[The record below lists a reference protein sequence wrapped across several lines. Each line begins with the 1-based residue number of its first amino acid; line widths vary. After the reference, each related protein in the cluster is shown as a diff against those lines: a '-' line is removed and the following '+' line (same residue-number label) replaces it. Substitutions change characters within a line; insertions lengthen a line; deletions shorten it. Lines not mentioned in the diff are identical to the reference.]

1 MEYTAQDVNFLKL
14 LKEKGVDQQTAFA
27 ELKKKKLQTQS
38 PAVSMALKTA
48 ESAMGEQRVGELAA
62 QTPKLPVP
70 QAMEKVEQARPA
82 IKEAQ
87 AKGEDYRVL
96 TEILGKTPEEA
107 DEIIGKKSLVQKAM
121 DIPSLAMEGAEA
133 GEKKKMAIQQK
144 EEQLKAEGKDF
155 ATRLSNIEI
164 TDDMPIPDKVAA
176 WSAKNT
182 GKLLGKLNE
191 MGVEALPYTEPIKA
205 AIYEQFVDPIFE
217 SVMEADIIPERG
229 TGDWFQSMKEVGE
242 DIKSVIPEAVKE
254 VPRDFG
260 EFIQSNPDVALELEK
275 TGASMQAARPIVDML
290 ITRGLIKN
298 GGQYTKAVGE
308 LAQTGA
314 ESLSTTVGQVR
325 STLTPAIEAIT
336 KPKFATARND
346 LAESMINSMIK
357 VDPARGAENFYKLS
371 KGQTMGNFLL
381 ERDII
386 GTPEQTVEQLLGRFK
401 AVKNNFDDAILQI
414 EGSYKFPAIKEAL
427 DEMEARFIKT
437 KGPEL
442 SRIKE
447 LQKKFDGEGLN
458 MAENLELKRLYEKK
472 VKTGYLKDNNS
483 VLVERA
489 TNIDSQIREDFVR
502 TAKESGFDNV
512 QDLSREIQ
520 LTKAAMDSIES
531 KAIRQLVN
539 NQFSL
544 TDNLLLVGG
553 AINPSSLAVLGIKK
567 IAGTPSVQAKI
578 IKALATND
586 VKTMKAIPGVPKE
599 IINAKNA
606 TKRQTMFEQW
616 LEQSGL
622 KSVIDETELK
632 KLPEPSSIQV
642 KGATDILETRGQQLK
657 EGTGVFENQRS
668 VKESTTPSS
677 NIKSSSNID
686 DSIPDFKKG
695 ANPPT
700 TFIQDAKVGKKTL
713 VIDSDAIKKEMPGYT
728 EDLAPQFHK
737 ASSAEAKA
745 RYAEALKDPYYD
757 DVVIMG
763 GGSGSGKTE
772 VFVSKNLDRPN
783 TILFDGTLADKA
795 AAQTKIDQA
804 LKAGKNVKIEA
815 VMAPIEDAF
824 MFASDRGRYIPRDV
838 FADKHYGFRKTL
850 YELAKENPSLE
861 IGITINSKAKTYT
874 GSFKNRPEMLEYLK
888 EQSFSK
894 EKVDS
899 LITKGL
905 AKKSL
910 ETTKGQGG
918 ITISREGVQPK
929 EGYSFAPSKNTETK
943 VSLSKISEKDIE
955 TFLKKYGSTLKKD
968 NNYFGAWVED
978 GQVWM
983 DISQVLKDKN
993 TALKLAKKANQ
1004 EAVFDLSNFETIY
1017 LEPPS

>member
-38 PAVSMALKTA
+38 PAVSTALKTA
-48 ESAMGEQRVGELAA
+48 ESAMGEQKLGEMAA
-62 QTPKLPVP
+62 MVPKTSVP
-70 QAMEKVEQARPA
+70 EAMKKVEEARPA
-82 IKEAQ
+82 IEEAVQ
-87 AKGEDYRVL
+87 GREDYRVL
-96 TEILGKTPEEA
+96 TQVLGKSPEEA
-107 DEIIGKKSLVQKAM
+107 EAAISGTSGIDRLSTGFMEGIEKSKEALARRGELSVQETKDLEAMPTDTFEQKADKLFKKI
-121 DIPSLAMEGAEA
+121 DIAGREFGTRFRAATAPFTSALGELVAPVFEPIVKEAAKLPGDIIRSAGKEEEAAILEKTALEKMGKVMEEYESLPPEIKEAIDNTISFVDIATMLEGGFAAKKFGKEALQEGAEA
-133 GEKKKMAIQQK
+133 LSKTA
-144 EEQLKAEGKDF
+144 GK
-155 ATRLSNIEI
+155 
-164 TDDMPIPDKVAA
+164 
-176 WSAKNT
+176 
-182 GKLLGKLNE
+182 
-191 MGVEALPYTEPIKA
+191 
-205 AIYEQFVDPIFE
+205 
-217 SVMEADIIPERG
+217 
-229 TGDWFQSMKEVGE
+229 
-242 DIKSVIPEAVKE
+242 
-254 VPRDFG
+254 
-260 EFIQSNPDVALELEK
+260 
-275 TGASMQAARPIVDML
+275 
-290 ITRGLIKN
+290 
-298 GGQYTKAVGE
+298 
-308 LAQTGA
+308 
-314 ESLSTTVGQVR
+314 VR
-325 STLTPAIEAIT
+325 TSLTPAVESIT
-336 KPKFATARND
+336 KPKFVIARND

-357 VDPARGAENFYKLS
+357 VDPAKGAEHFYKLS
-371 KGQTMGNFLL
+371 NGQTMGNFLL

-657 EGTGVFENQRS
+657 EGTGVFEGQRS